1 MAEAPITV
9 IFADISGSTM
19 LCAVRGDE
27 TAYKLV
33 STCLNILESEVD
45 RFGGRVIKRVGDAIL
60 AVFDAAE
67 PAVHSAQGMQMAL
80 EAPGSEVHAEG
91 VRVRVGIAT
100 GTAVLDAGDIYG
112 DVVNVAARLTSLA
125 GADEVFMVSTDGRRP
140 DDRRST
146 P

>member
-1 MAEAPITV
+1 MADTPITV

-33 STCLNILESEVD
+33 STCLTILETEVR

-67 PAVHSAQGMQMAL
+67 PAVHAAQSMQIAL
-80 EAPGSEVHAEG
+80 EAPGSEVHG
-91 VRVRVGIAT
+91 KS
-100 GTAVLDAGDIYG
+100 
-112 DVVNVAARLTSLA
+112 VV
-125 GADEVFMVSTDGRRP
+125 
-140 DDRRST
+140 
-146 P
+146 